1 MFFEVGPLREDDFF
15 HTEHATPGPSLRVA
29 GLPML
34 KERRFFDEKAVR
46 RFTVRERT
54 SVGLEILRKMF
65 PEAKMIQ
72 ISCRILSLM
81 FEIPTSKPIGNG
93 RCPMVECRGS
103 TDIETLDTPTKE
115 PLWVVL
121 GARYLQ

>member
-1 MFFEVGPLREDDFF
+1 
-15 HTEHATPGPSLRVA
+15 
-29 GLPML
+29 ML

-72 ISCRILSLM
+72 VSREILSLM
-81 FEIPTSKPIGNG
+81 FEIPTSKPIGNE
-93 RCPMVECRGS
+93 RCPMVEYHGS
-103 TDIETLDTPTKE
+103 TDIESLDTVPKE
-115 PLWVVL
+115 QLWAVL
-121 GARYLQ
+121 GARHLQ